1 MKIVLALSSFLAL
14 SLSASPSFAKQ
25 PSKHQSKLHG
35 TARATKVS
43 TALASVDDAAEQ
55 AIVEQVNAERAALG
69 LSPVVVD
76 PRLREA
82 ARVHSR
88 DMAELNFFSHDSP
101 VKGRSGF
108 TDRIR
113 EQGLSKF
120 GAAGENIAMAH
131 YGPSQRAAGFMDL
144 WMNSEGHRANIL
156 TEEYNFI
163 GVGVYVAADGRV
175 YASQEFSSL
184 GSTKAKASNP
194 LALAPQQSA
203 PLVEEAPVLPVEP
216 EELAPFVE
224 EEPGEIEIVPEEEA
238 FFPEEEREAAPHAAP
253 PSRAPRR
260 DLEAEK
266 RRIYG
271 ILEERS
277 RNQDN
282 VSPGFTIIVVP
293 VQPQV
298 RAKRYYY
305 TTTPRNSHRS
315 CR

>member
-1 MKIVLALSSFLAL
+1 MKFFLALSSLLAL
-14 SLSASPSFAKQ
+14 SLSPSPSFAKQ
-25 PSKHQSKLHG
+25 PNKHQSKLRI
-35 TARATKVS
+35 TNVS
-43 TALASVDDAAEQ
+43 TAFASIDEAAEQ
-55 AIVEQVNAERAALG
+55 AIVEQVNAERAAFG
-69 LSPVVVD
+69 LSPLVVD

-131 YGPSQRAAGFMDL
+131 YEPSQRAAGFMDM

-156 TEEYNFI
+156 TEEYKFI
-163 GVGVYVAADGRV
+163 GVGVYVATDGRV
-175 YASQEFSSL
+175 YASQEFSLL
-184 GSTKAKASNP
+184 GSTKAKPAKP
-194 LALAPQQSA
+194 LDVAPQLPA
-203 PLVEEAPVLPVEP
+203 PLVEEALPGTDP
-216 EELAPFVE
+216 EEAAPAFE
-224 EEPGEIEIVPEEEA
+224 EESNGLE
-238 FFPEEEREAAPHAAP
+238 FFPEGDSFFSEEEGEPAPQAARP
-253 PSRAPRR
+253 PRTPGR
-260 DLEAEK
+260 DLESEK

-271 ILEERS
+271 IIKERL
-277 RNQDN
+277 RNQES

-293 VQPQV
+293 AHPQP
-298 RAKRYYY
+298 RAKRYND
-305 TTTPRNSHRS
+305 TTAPRSSRRS